1 MDVIKTALVAFA
13 CLLASGNVNA
23 QEAVF
28 VIRHAEQE
36 LTGTVDAGLRPEG
49 RERATDWATILR
61 PSGLDL
67 VVTTEIKRS
76 RITGAIIAEALG
88 VPQVEFGRG
97 GSSGIAEY
105 LQENYSEDVVLVV
118 GHSET
123 IPRLL
128 KSFGYLDTFPISRS
142 AYGWLFIVT
151 PLENGPPAVA
161 RLNINL
167 R

>member
-1 MDVIKTALVAFA
+1 MDILKAALGVFA
-13 CLLASGNVNA
+13 CLLAYSSVNA

-36 LTGTVDAGLRPEG
+36 FAGGVNAGLRPEG
-49 RERATDWATILR
+49 RQRAADWASILR

-67 VVTTEIKRS
+67 VVTTEIRRS
-76 RITGAIIAEALG
+76 RVTGAIIAEALE
-88 VPQVEFGRG
+88 VPRVEFSEGA
-97 GSSGIAEY
+97 SSSIAEFLREKY
-105 LQENYSEDVVLVV
+105 PEDVILVV
-118 GHSET
+118 GHSST
-123 IPRLL
+123 IPKLL
-128 KSFGYLDTFPISRS
+128 RSFGYQDTFPISRS

-151 PLENGPPAVA
+151 PLENGPPAVT

>member
-1 MDVIKTALVAFA
+1 MNTFKTALGALA
-13 CLLASGNVNA
+13 CLLASSSVNA
-23 QEAVF
+23 QETVF

-36 LTGTVDAGLRPEG
+36 LTGLIDAELRSEG
-49 RERATDWATILR
+49 RERATYWATILR

-67 VVTTEIKRS
+67 VVTTEIERS
-76 RITGAIIAEALG
+76 RATGAIIAEALG
-88 VPQVEFGRG
+88 VPRVEFNRG
-97 GSSGIAEY
+97 GSLAIAKF
-105 LQENYSEDVVLVV
+105 LRENYPDDVILVV
-118 GHSET
+118 GHSDS
-123 IPRLL
+123 IPKLL
-128 KSFGYLDTFPISRS
+128 RSFGYQDTFPISTA

>member
-1 MDVIKTALVAFA
+1 MDIIKTALGAFA
-13 CLLASGNVNA
+13 CLLASSSVNA

-36 LTGTVDAGLRPEG
+36 LTGLVDAGLLPEG

-67 VVTTEIKRS
+67 VVTTEFQRS
-76 RITGAIIAEALG
+76 RATGAIIAEALE
-88 VPQVEFGRG
+88 VPRVEFRHG
-97 GSSGIAEY
+97 GSSGIAEF
-105 LQENYSEDVVLVV
+105 LRENYPEDVILVV
-118 GHSET
+118 GHTST
-123 IPRLL
+123 IPKMLR
-128 KSFGYLDTFPISRS
+128 SFGYRDAFPISMA

-151 PLENGPPAVA
+151 PLESGPPAVT

>member
-1 MDVIKTALVAFA
+1 MDIIKIALGVFV
-13 CLLASGNVNA
+13 CLLASGSVNA

-28 VIRHAEQE
+28 VIRHAEDE
-36 LTGTVDAGLRPEG
+36 LTGKIDRGLRPEG
-49 RERATDWATILR
+49 LERAADWATILR
-61 PSGLDL
+61 PSGIDL

-76 RITGAIIAEALG
+76 QATGAIIAEALE
-88 VPQVEFGRG
+88 VPQVEFSRG
-97 GSSGIAEY
+97 GSSNIAKF
-105 LQENYSEDVVLVV
+105 LRENYPEDVILVV

-123 IPRLL
+123 IPKLL
-128 KSFGYLDTFPISRS
+128 RSFGYQDTFPISRS

>member
-1 MDVIKTALVAFA
+1 MNIIKIALGALA
-13 CLLASGNVNA
+13 CLLASSSVYA

-36 LTGTVDAGLRPEG
+36 LTRGVDTELLPEG
-49 RERATDWATILR
+49 RERAADWATILR
-61 PSGLDL
+61 PSGLDI

-76 RITGAIIAEALG
+76 QQTGAIIAEALE
-88 VPQVEFGRG
+88 VPRVEFSRG
-97 GSSGIAEY
+97 GSSGIAEF
-105 LQENYSEDVVLVV
+105 LRENYPEDVILVV

-123 IPRLL
+123 IPILL
-128 KSFGYLDTFPISRS
+128 RSFGYQDTFPISRS

-151 PLENGPPAVA
+151 PLENGPPAVT

>member
-1 MDVIKTALVAFA
+1 MDNIKIALGAFTL
-13 CLLASGNVNA
+13 LLASSSVNA

-36 LTGTVDAGLRPEG
+36 LTGLVDAGLRQEG
-49 RERATDWATILR
+49 LERATDWATILR

-67 VVTTEIKRS
+67 VVTTEIQRS
-76 RITGAIIAEALG
+76 RATGAIIAEALG
-88 VPQVEFGRG
+88 VPRVEFSKGA
-97 GSSGIAEY
+97 SSSIAEF
-105 LQENYSEDVVLVV
+105 LRENYPEDVVLVV

-123 IPRLL
+123 IPKLL
-128 KSFGYLDTFPISRS
+128 RSLGYSDTFPISKS

-161 RLNINL
+161 RLNIDL

>member
-1 MDVIKTALVAFA
+1 MNIIKTALGAFA
-13 CLLASGNVNA
+13 CLLASSSVNA

-36 LTGTVDAGLRPEG
+36 LTGTVDAGLLPEG

-67 VVTTEIKRS
+67 VVTTEFQRS
-76 RITGAIIAEALG
+76 RATGAIIAEALE
-88 VPQVEFGRG
+88 VPRVEFRQ
-97 GSSGIAEY
+97 SASAGIAEF
-105 LQENYSEDVVLVV
+105 LRENYPEDVILVV
-118 GHSET
+118 GHTST
-123 IPRLL
+123 IPKMLR
-128 KSFGYLDTFPISRS
+128 SFGYRNAFPISMS

-151 PLENGPPAVA
+151 PLENGPPAVT

>member
-1 MDVIKTALVAFA
+1 MNIIKTALGALA
-13 CLLASGNVNA
+13 CLLASSSVNA

-36 LTGTVDAGLRPEG
+36 LTRGVDTKLLPEG
-49 RERATDWATILR
+49 RQRAADWATILR

-76 RITGAIIAEALG
+76 QETGAIIAEALE
-88 VPQVEFGRG
+88 VPRVEFSRG
-97 GSSGIAEY
+97 GSSGIADF
-105 LQENYSEDVVLVV
+105 LRENYPEDVILVV

-123 IPRLL
+123 IPILL
-128 KSFGYLDTFPISRS
+128 RSFGYSDTFPISRS

-151 PLENGPPAVA
+151 PLENGPPAVT

>member
-1 MDVIKTALVAFA
+1 MNIIKTALGALA
-13 CLLASGNVNA
+13 CLLASSSVNA

-36 LTGTVDAGLRPEG
+36 LTRGVDTKLLPEG
-49 RERATDWATILR
+49 RQRAADWATILR

-76 RITGAIIAEALG
+76 QETGAIIAEALE
-88 VPQVEFGRG
+88 VPRVEFSRG
-97 GSSGIAEY
+97 GSPGIAEF
-105 LQENYSEDVVLVV
+105 LRENYPEDVILVV

-123 IPRLL
+123 IPKLL
-128 KSFGYLDTFPISRS
+128 RSFGYTDTFPISTS

-151 PLENGPPAVA
+151 PLENGPPAVS

>member
-1 MDVIKTALVAFA
+1 MNIIKTVLGAFA
-13 CLLASGNVNA
+13 CLLASGSLNA

-36 LTGTVDAGLRPEG
+36 LTGTVDAGLLPEG

-61 PSGLDL
+61 PSRLDL

-76 RITGAIIAEALG
+76 RDTGAIIAEALE
-88 VPQVEFGRG
+88 VPRVEFSRG
-97 GSSGIAEY
+97 ASSSIAEF
-105 LQENYSEDVVLVV
+105 LRENYPEDVVLVV

-123 IPRLL
+123 IPKLL
-128 KSFGYLDTFPISRS
+128 RSFGYADTFPISRS

>member
-1 MDVIKTALVAFA
+1 MGIIKAALAAFA
-13 CLLASGNVNA
+13 CLLASSSVNA

-28 VIRHAEQE
+28 IIRHAEDE
-36 LTGTVDAGLRPEG
+36 LTGKIDRGLRPEG
-49 RERATDWATILR
+49 LERAADWATILR

-67 VVTTEIKRS
+67 VVTTEIERS
-76 RITGAIIAEALG
+76 RATGTIIAEALE
-88 VPQVEFGRG
+88 VPRVEFSRG
-97 GSSGIAEY
+97 ASSGIAKY
-105 LQENYSEDVVLVV
+105 LRENYPEDVILVV

-123 IPRLL
+123 IPNMLR
-128 KSFGYLDTFPISRS
+128 SFGHLDPFRITRS

-161 RLNINL
+161 TLNINL

>member
-1 MDVIKTALVAFA
+1 MNTFKTALGALA
-13 CLLASGNVNA
+13 CLLVSSSVNA
-23 QEAVF
+23 QETVF
-28 VIRHAEQE
+28 IIRHAEQE
-36 LTGTVDAGLRPEG
+36 LTGLVDAGLRPEG

-67 VVTTEIKRS
+67 VVTTEIERS
-76 RITGAIIAEALG
+76 RATGAIIAEALG
-88 VPQVEFGRG
+88 VPRVEFSRG
-97 GSSGIAEY
+97 GSLSIAEF
-105 LQENYSEDVVLVV
+105 LRENYPEDVILVV

-123 IPRLL
+123 IPKLL
-128 KSFGYLDTFPISRS
+128 RSFGYPDTFPISKS

-151 PLENGPPAVA
+151 PLENGPPEVT